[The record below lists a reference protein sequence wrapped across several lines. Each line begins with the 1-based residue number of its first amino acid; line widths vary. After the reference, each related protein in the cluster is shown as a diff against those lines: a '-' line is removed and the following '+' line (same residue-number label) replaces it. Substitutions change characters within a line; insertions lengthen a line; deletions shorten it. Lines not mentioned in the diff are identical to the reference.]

1 MFYFHHRFEVVVTP
15 RRKLVSFVNDNI
27 VVLIINNKKI
37 ENETIKCIKLFL
49 NLRNEMF
56 LKILQSNSTSL
67 QSLFR
72 FRGKL
77 IMKITSKGT
86 SCCWQKSVEKVC

>member
-1 MFYFHHRFEVVVTP
+1 MFYLHHRFEAVATP
-15 RRKLVSFVNDNI
+15 RGKLVSFVNDNI
-27 VVLIINNKKI
+27 VVLIINNKRI
-37 ENETIKCIKLFL
+37 ENKTIKCIKLFL

-56 LKILQSNSTSL
+56 LMILQSNSTSL